1 MSIVFPPN
9 SKSLYSISLSANKMV
24 TIVRETIMLSKR
36 FSGEWVTCPWTQKCG
51 AVVHSPGVMMTH
63 CCERVLA
70 CQSRVKPFTVCRFHS
85 KEWQCFLSLSPKPPQ
100 RGATA
105 DLPQLSSSGH
115 SAGHC
120 LMNSVWQLIFNGDK
134 VIDPGPC
141 YKSYTCWV
149 EEEQTHLC
157 HSTQS

>member
-1 MSIVFPPN
+1 MPIVFPTN
-9 SKSLYSISLSANKMV
+9 AKSLYCISPSANKMV

-36 FSGEWVTCPWTQKCG
+36 SSGEWVACSWARKCG
-51 AVVHSPGVMMTH
+51 AAVHSPGVMLTQR
-63 CCERVLA
+63 CTSVSGLPP
-70 CQSRVKPFTVCRFHS
+70 RVKQCTVCRRHS
-85 KEWQCFLSLSPKPPQ
+85 EEWQCVLSLIPKPPQ
-100 RGATA
+100 QGVTA
-105 DLPQLSSSGH
+105 DLPSLSSSGH

-149 EEEQTHLC
+149 EVEQTHLC
-157 HSTQS
+157 HST